1 MPLDLGLIILRESDA
16 YCGIAG
22 SGGIVLHSAHLDLV
36 WRNGVARGRLGDRVR
51 DRRDGNRLDDSCR
64 VAAAPL
70 APAQHDNRKG
80 DRSERDNGD
89 CDTNANDGRK
99 CRNSILCL
107 FTERRIA
114 ILIENDAR
122 VVWRRKR

>member
-1 MPLDLGLIILRESDA
+1 MPLDLGLVILRES
-16 YCGIAG
+16 
-22 SGGIVLHSAHLDLV
+22 GIVLLHSAHLDLV

-64 VAAAPL
+64 AAPL